1 MLFIVVKQISNF
13 EEYQDEFS
21 SSEQSQLVI
30 SSNDANTSA
39 NTSLRTYEGKT
50 IVNYNL

>member
-13 EEYQDEFS
+13 EVHQNEFS
-21 SSEQSQLVI
+21 SSQQSQLI
-30 SSNDANTSA
+30 MSSNDANT
-39 NTSLRTYEGKT
+39 NLRTYEGKT